1 MSKHLI
7 QSIGRV
13 RSVYENRGETPKQGS
28 ESAAESVIE
37 LDPELAPGLSGVKPG
52 KWLWVIYLFDRSR
65 DYSLLVH
72 PRGDPSN
79 PLTGLF
85 NTRSPNRP
93 APLALSLVRVVSVEG
108 AALRVT
114 GLEAMDGSPVL
125 DLKPFNP
132 SGDMPRED

>member
-1 MSKHLI
+1 MAL
-7 QSIGRV
+7 GDLPV
-13 RSVYENRGETPKQGS
+13 RPFQGLQPHGAS
-28 ESAAESVIE
+28 
-37 LDPELAPGLSGVKPG
+37 
-52 KWLWVIYLFDRSR
+52 
-65 DYSLLVH
+65 
-72 PRGDPSN
+72 RGDPSN